1 MSLLAE
7 MFGGN
12 SNEPAPAP
20 AQAPTPAP
28 AAPNTP
34 PEPEGLDKYKDIW
47 NPIDPKDAPKEFD
60 PTSLHQLDPD
70 KFQEEVS
77 KLNFVQGVKSEDVAA
92 IAEGGEAAIA
102 AVGRLVNH
110 AAQQAF
116 AQALLGST
124 RLVENAV
131 TKTNPMIQS
140 QIEKALRGHEVNK
153 AVTEADPTFSHPA
166 VAPMIE
172 GLKSQLMVKHPRA
185 TPAEIASMAK
195 TMFDDLMQA
204 RTPKSESTSKEA
216 KSTDWDEWVSTPV
229 RTQFQ

>member
-12 SNEPAPAP
+12 SNEPAQPST
-20 AQAPTPAP
+20 PTPAP
-28 AAPNTP
+28 ATPDTP

-60 PTSLHQLDPD
+60 PTSLHQLDPE
-70 KFQEEVS
+70 KFQEEI
-77 KLNFVQGVKSEDVAA
+77 KKINFVQGVKAEDVAA
-92 IAEGGEAAIA
+92 IAEGGEAAVA

-131 TKTNPMIQS
+131 TKTNPLIQS
-140 QIEKALRGHEVNK
+140 QIDKALRGHEVNK
-153 AVTEADPTFSHPA
+153 AVNEVDPTFSHPA

-185 TPAEIASMAK
+185 TPTEIATMAK
-195 TMFDDLMQA
+195 SMFDDLMRA
-204 RTPKSESTSKEA
+204 RTPKAETTSSEA

-229 RTQFQ
+229 KFS